1 MRPGSDPHHIA
12 IIMDG
17 NGRWARERCAHR
29 TEGHRAGV
37 RATQTIIEACA
48 QRRIGVLTLFA
59 FSSENWRR
67 PESEVQVL
75 LELFLGTLRSEIA
88 RLADNDIR
96 LRFIG
101 DRHGFSKALQREM
114 ARAEESTSGNA
125 GMELVVAANYGGR
138 WDITQAARTLA
149 ADAAAGLIDPARI
162 GTEEIGARLA
172 LADSP
177 DPDLLIR
184 TGGERRISNYLLW
197 QLAYTELWFT
207 ERLWPD
213 FDADGLDEALAFYRG
228 RERRFG
234 QTKDQL
240 GQVDRVG
247 SG

>member
-17 NGRWARERCAHR
+17 NGRWARERSTHR

-48 QRRIGVLTLFA
+48 HRRIGVLTLFA

-67 PESEVQVL
+67 PQSEIHVL
-75 LELFLGTLRSEIA
+75 LELFLRTLRSEIDK
-88 RLADNDIR
+88 LAENDIR

-101 DRHGFSKALQREM
+101 DRRGFSNALQREM
-114 ARAEESTSGNA
+114 ARAEEITAANA
-125 GMELVVAANYGGR
+125 GMDLVVAANYGGR
-138 WDITQAARTLA
+138 WDIAQAARSLA
-149 ADAAAGLIDPARI
+149 TDAAAGRIDPERI
-162 GTEEIGARLA
+162 DATDVGARLA
-172 LADSP
+172 LADFP
-177 DPDLLIR
+177 EPDLLIR

-207 ERLWPD
+207 DCLWPD
-213 FDADGLDEALAFYRG
+213 FDPDSLDDALAFYRG

-234 QTKDQL
+234 RTKDQL
-240 GQVDRVG
+240 TQIDHVG